1 MGCIK
6 PGETYQPVWLSI
18 YLEKGGKMVYV
29 ISKDGKPLM
38 PTKRHDRVRIL
49 LKQKKAC
56 VVQSKPFTIQLLY
69 DSTTYT
75 QDVASAYDTGRT
87 HQSITAIDSST
98 TDVLYSSVNHCRNKD
113 VPKLMKERK
122 MYRMIRRHN
131 RRRKKIRRAI
141 ANHTYFRAP
150 RKVVQPGTKEPIT
163 AKYVKP
169 KQARFS
175 NRKRPKGWL
184 TPTARQLL
192 QTHINYFNKVAK
204 ILPIRKVVLEYG
216 KFDMQ
221 KLENPD
227 IAGKQY
233 QQGTL
238 YSYNNMRE
246 YIIAKQEGKCL
257 LCGKRKIEHLHH
269 IVPRSKGGSD
279 TYKNIAGLCGKCH
292 EKVHKDPKAGTK
304 LAEKAAGTAKE
315 YADPS
320 ILNTIMPYL
329 YEYLKSKLGEENV
342 EIRYGYETETMRR
355 QLGLSKTHYNDSYAL
370 ALMGVGHISRIEK
383 IKPYEYKQYR
393 RHNRSFTDAQRDRLY
408 KQDSKIVARNRH
420 KKTEQEEPSLEEY
433 RQEIKGTAGKKEAS
447 RAISGLKV
455 YRAAKRMRT
464 PAKDVP
470 ITSGSSVLY
479 KGQRFIVKG
488 ILHKGQSLLLEGH
501 DGYVSA
507 GSCRLMTRNT
517 GIVCL

>member
-1 MGCIK
+1 
-6 PGETYQPVWLSI
+6 
-18 YLEKGGKMVYV
+18 MVYV

-49 LKQKKAC
+49 LKQKKAR
-56 VVQSKPFTIQLLY
+56 VVQRKPFTIQLFY
-69 DSTTYT
+69 NSTTYT
-75 QDVASAYDTGRT
+75 QDVTSAYDTGRT
-87 HQSITAIDSST
+87 HQSITAINSGT

-131 RRRKKIRRAI
+131 RRWKKIRRAI

-150 RKVVQPGTKEPIT
+150 REVVQHGAKEPIT
-163 AKYVKP
+163 AKYIKP

-192 QTHINYFNKVAK
+192 QTHINYFNEVAK
-204 ILPIRKVVLEYG
+204 ILPIKKVVLEYG

-227 IAGKQY
+227 IQGKEY
-233 QQGTL
+233 QQGKL
-238 YSYNNMRE
+238 YGYNNLRA
-246 YIIAKQEGKCL
+246 YITAVQKGKCL

-279 TYKNIAGLCGKCH
+279 TYKNIAGLCSKCH
-292 EKVHKDPKAGTK
+292 EKVHKSPKARAK

-320 ILNTIMPYL
+320 ILNIIMPYL
-329 YEYLKSKLGEENV
+329 YDYLKTKLGAANV
-342 EIRYGYETETMRR
+342 EIRYGYETEAMRR
-355 QLGLSKTHYNDSYAL
+355 QLGLDKTHYNDSYAL
-370 ALMGVGHISRIEK
+370 ALMGAGHISHIEK
-383 IKPYEYKQYR
+383 IRPYEYKQYR
-393 RHNRSFTDAQRDRLY
+393 RHNRAFCHAQRDRLY
-408 KQDSKIVARNRH
+408 KQCGKIVARNRH
-420 KKTEQEEPSLEEY
+420 KKTEQEGASLEEY
-433 RQEIKGTAGKKEAS
+433 WQEIMQTAGKREAS
-447 RAISGLKV
+447 RTVSALKV
-455 YRAAKRMRT
+455 YKAVKLMKIPTNKMAVTNGCTVMYNGRRA
-464 PAKDVP
+464 
-470 ITSGSSVLY
+470 
-479 KGQRFIVKG
+479 IVKSTCDKG
-488 ILHKGQSLLLEGH
+488 TTLILEEYSKRIPTRECKLL
-501 DGYVSA
+501 
-507 GSCRLMTRNT
+507 TRNS